1 MVHQIMAYTLPWDAV
16 DFLIEAALCEDVGK
30 GDLTSEAVVA
40 PDQQARAEI
49 VAKAPGVIA
58 GLPVAERVFR
68 LLQPDIQWQPQ
79 VHDGMSVR
87 RGSVVAELAGNARAI
102 LKGERTAL
110 NFLQR
115 LSGIATLTAEC
126 VRRVQNF
133 PVRILD
139 TRKTVPAW
147 RALDKYAVAVGG
159 GTNHRMGLFDGI
171 LIKENHV
178 RLVGS
183 VKAAIQRARSRY
195 GDRYPVEIEVRSL
208 EEVKEALE
216 AGADVL
222 LLDNMDVDT
231 LRQAVR
237 MAGGRAKTE
246 ASGGISPDTV
256 RDVAATGVDCIS
268 IGSLTH
274 SPPALD
280 LALYI
285 K

>member
-1 MVHQIMAYTLPWDAV
+1 MAYTLPWDAV

-40 PDQQARAEI
+40 PDQQAQAEI

-87 RGSVVAELAGNARAI
+87 RGTVVAELAGNARAI

-115 LSGIATLTAEC
+115 LSGIATLTAAC

-178 RLVGS
+178 RLAGS

-195 GDRYPVEIEVRSL
+195 GDRYPVEVEVRSL

-246 ASGGISPDTV
+246 ASGGISPETV